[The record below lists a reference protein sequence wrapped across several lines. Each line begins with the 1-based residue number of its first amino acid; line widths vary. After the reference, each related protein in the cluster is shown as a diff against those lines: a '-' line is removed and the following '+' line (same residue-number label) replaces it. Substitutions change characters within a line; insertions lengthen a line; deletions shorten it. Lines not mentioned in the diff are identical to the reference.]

1 MTNSADNTINREK
14 KTNRIREVVDGQT
27 DRQMDRQMDRQ
38 TYDRLDSQYYSKE
51 SS

>member
-1 MTNSADNTINREK
+1 MSNSADNSINREK
-14 KTNRIREVVDGQT
+14 KTNRLREVVDRQT
-27 DRQMDRQMDRQ
+27 DGQMDRQ